1 MRQKH
6 MLKLVW
12 IAFCDYFMNR
22 KELLYR
28 IKLVKRL
35 SIDYSC
41 RLDNEIYHKYHQPC
55 CAMIWIYSDDWQGFQ
70 CLQGFVSIMY
80 HFPHLIRWPSF
91 CVHWHIVHWLHK
103 KFIRLRLSLWMRFCI
118 CIRSYYCM
126 VASRHSQVLEVL

>member
-1 MRQKH
+1 

-41 RLDNEIYHKYHQPC
+41 RLDNEIYHHHPQPC
-55 CAMIWIYSDDWQGFQ
+55 CAMIWFYPNDWQGFQ
-70 CLQGFVSIMY
+70 CSQGFASIMSY
-80 HFPHLIRWPSF
+80 FPDLIRWPSSYLYIDMF
-91 CVHWHIVHWLHK
+91 HWLHK
-103 KFIRLRLSLWMRFCI
+103 KFICVLQVSLWMRFCI
-118 CIRSYYCM
+118 CIILFHCT
-126 VASRHSQVLEVL
+126 VVSRH